1 MKNHSKIIAIIVFA
15 QFCCTTLWFAS
26 NAVVSQ
32 LIDSFNLEV
41 NALGH
46 LTSAVNFGFI
56 IGTLFYAIFNL
67 ADRYSPSKVFLISAV
82 FGSAFNLACI
92 LDSNTLIT
100 LLIYRFFVGFFLAG
114 IYPVGMKIAA
124 DYKEKGL
131 GKALG
136 FLVGALVLGTASP
149 HLFSEFSD
157 SFSWKFVFILTSV
170 LALLG
175 GVLMIA
181 FVSNGPYRKPIGEVD
196 VKACLT
202 IFKSKELRK
211 AAFGYFGHM
220 WELFAF
226 WAFIPVI
233 IKSFN
238 KANSTAD
245 LNVSLMSF
253 IIIALGGV
261 ASILAGYISL
271 KKGIKNTAFFAL
283 TVSCI
288 CCLISPLVFMYQSQ
302 YVFVTF
308 MCFWGMVVIAD
319 SPMFSTWVANSVSP
333 NNKGTAMT
341 IVNCVGFAISIVS
354 IQLISVLIDTL
365 NTNYTYLIL
374 ALGPILSLMYLSKL
388 TRSKIKRY
396 LKQAS

>member
-1 MKNHSKIIAIIVFA
+1 MKNHSKIITIIVFA

-32 LIDSFNLEV
+32 LIGSFNLE
-41 NALGH
+41 NHALGH
-46 LTSAVNFGFI
+46 LTSAVNLGFI

-67 ADRYSPSKVFLISAV
+67 ADRYSPSKVFFISAV
-82 FGSAFNLACI
+82 LGSAFNLTCI
-92 LDSNTLIT
+92 LDSNTLFT
-100 LLIYRFFVGFFLAG
+100 LLSYRFLVGFFLAG

-149 HLFSEFSD
+149 HLFSEFGD

-170 LALLG
+170 LAFFG

-181 FVSNGPYRKPIGEVD
+181 FVPNGPYRKQIGEVD
-196 VKACLT
+196 VKVCLT

-226 WAFIPVI
+226 WTFVPI
-233 IKSFN
+233 IIESFN

-245 LNVSLMSF
+245 LNVSLLSF

-271 KKGIKNTAFFAL
+271 KRGVKNTALFAL
-283 TVSCI
+283 AVSCI
-288 CCLISPLVFMYQSQ
+288 CCLLSPLVFMYQSQ
-302 YVFVTF
+302 YVFVAF

-354 IQLISVLIDTL
+354 IQLISILIDTL

-374 ALGPILSLMYLSKL
+374 ALGPILSLMYLIKLPQSKL
-388 TRSKIKRY
+388 R
-396 LKQAS
+396 